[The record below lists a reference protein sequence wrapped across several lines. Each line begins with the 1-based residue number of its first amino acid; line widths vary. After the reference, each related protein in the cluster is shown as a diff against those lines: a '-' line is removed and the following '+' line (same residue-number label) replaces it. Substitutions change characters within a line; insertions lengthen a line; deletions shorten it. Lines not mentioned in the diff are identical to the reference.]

1 MTKQSIVERIE
12 FNNCLENIAWAMEH
26 EAPSSNRGSMKCK
39 PRLKTLREVK
49 FYEGYQSSDFKF
61 LSKGFDSL
69 QEAFNVR
76 LKEHIERLIVSKKKE
91 AEGVG
96 HEVSL
101 GLSLSFFGDFQVFS
115 RGTKGIKYILKNDKI
130 EIFISSFTADWGVSV
145 RYLSSALWQY
155 GTNEMRVYVHALL
168 NEWSKKA
175 LEGTDYHRLSRADV
189 CIDFMSSKM
198 RSFMEPD
205 ILRGIVMPQRV
216 KNSVTCDP
224 NAGKSGNE
232 KAFGI
237 CRGGYFQTLTLGS
250 RSSLQ
255 LQIYD
260 KAAEISESSKKTFF
274 FELWSRNAPE
284 LKGGI
289 KKDVWR
295 FEARF
300 FAPFLRNRMI
310 RTYEDFMQYWSPLI
324 SEALSIR
331 RLTVPSL
338 TDKTRSRWA
347 LHPIYCFLFEAF
359 SVGSFSL
366 PIGRYLLGSR
376 EHAKQRASKQLAG
389 TLLSYAVLFNHGIF
403 DELGLAKV
411 IHSARL
417 DLRSDKRL
425 REKEERARERY
436 KFLEAA

>member
-1 MTKQSIVERIE
+1 MTKQSIAERIE
-12 FNNCLENIAWAMEH
+12 FNNCLDNIAWAMEH

-76 LKEHIERLIVSKKKE
+76 FREHIERLIVSKKKD
-91 AEGVG
+91 AESVG

-101 GLSLSFFGDFQVFS
+101 GLSLPFWGDFQVFA
-115 RGTKGIKYILKNDKI
+115 RGSKGVKYILKNDKI
-130 EIFISSFTADWGVSV
+130 EIFISSFSSEWGISV
-145 RYLSSALWQY
+145 RYLSSALWQF
-155 GTNEMRVYVHALL
+155 GTNEMRLHVHTLL
-168 NEWSKKA
+168 NEWSKTA
-175 LEGTDYHRLSRADV
+175 LNGTDYHRLSRADV
-189 CIDFMSSKM
+189 CIDFMSPKM

-224 NAGKSGNE
+224 NGKGREQNE
-232 KAFGI
+232 KAFGV

-274 FELWSRNAPE
+274 YELWSRNAPE
-284 LKGGI
+284 LKDGI

-310 RTYEDFMQYWSPLI
+310 RTFEEFMQYWTPLI

-331 RLTVPSL
+331 RLTVPSA

-347 LHPIYCFLFEAF
+347 LHPIYCFLFDTF
-359 SVGSFSL
+359 
-366 PIGRYLLGSR
+366 
-376 EHAKQRASKQLAG
+376 
-389 TLLSYAVLFNHGIF
+389 FNI
-403 DELGLAKV
+403 
-411 IHSARL
+411 
-417 DLRSDKRL
+417 
-425 REKEERARERY
+425 
-436 KFLEAA
+436 